1 MSNDFLRILIVDDD
15 HVNRQILVEYLED
28 QGYAFAEAVD
38 GCEAMEFL
46 KSQGTTFHAVLLDR
60 MMPKMDGMAV
70 LAQMQEDKVLRT
82 IPVIMQ
88 TAAGSPVQIREGI
101 EAGVF
106 YYLTKPYSQEML
118 LEVVGAAIR
127 KARHQQQVQED
138 LERQSRS
145 IEYLQSAMFKV
156 RTLEEVH
163 NLSVMLASAC
173 PEPEKVVMGLND
185 ILVNAVEHGNLQI
198 SYDLKTQLQEEGQ
211 WEEEIR
217 RRLEQPE
224 NAGKYV
230 EVKFIRYPK
239 EIHVQITDQGE
250 GFDWKKYEE
259 MNPDLALCSHGRGIA
274 MAKALCFDRLEY
286 QGVGNEVRCVIAYV
300 PGKPLELVDDISR
313 STLAQVDL

>member
-46 KSQGTTFHAVLLDR
+46 KSYGTTFHAVLLDR

-70 LAQMQEDKVLRT
+70 LAKMQEDKELRT

-88 TAAGSPVQIREGI
+88 TAAGSPMQIREGI
-101 EAGVF
+101 EAGVY
-106 YYLTKPYSQEML
+106 YYLTKPYTQEML
-118 LEVVGAAIR
+118 LEVVGAAVR
-127 KARHQQQVQED
+127 KAIRLQQVQED

-145 IEYLQSAMFKV
+145 IDYLQSAVFNV

-163 NLSVMLASAC
+163 DLAVMLASAC
-173 PEPEKVVMGLND
+173 PEPEKVVMGFND
-185 ILVNAVEHGNLQI
+185 LLVNAVEHGNLQI
-198 SYDLKTQLQEEGQ
+198 TYEEKTLLQEESQ

-217 RRLEQPE
+217 RRLEQAE
-224 NAGKYV
+224 HAKKFV
-230 EVKFIRYPK
+230 EVKFKRYEA
-239 EIHVQITDQGE
+239 EIHVVITDQGN
-250 GFDWKKYEE
+250 GFDWKKFE
-259 MNPDLALCSHGRGIA
+259 NFSPDLALASHGRGIA

-286 QGVGNEVRCVIAYV
+286 RGIGSEVLCVV
-300 PGKPLELVDDISR
+300 RTPTGEL
-313 STLAQVDL
+313 